1 MRTYRRRESRLR
13 SEFQLR
19 ISAIPILTGYS
30 AEAALLK
37 TKEVDLPNG
46 WKVGDPF
53 VCFTILSRL
62 RVNPPAKC
70 ALHCVSQ
77 SVLADRGYHE
87 TYREDIFVDV
97 FSTVGHST
105 PSSRRYKL
113 TASGRLPVH
122 QPSV

>member
-70 ALHCVSQ
+70 ALRCVS
-77 SVLADRGYHE
+77 
-87 TYREDIFVDV
+87 
-97 FSTVGHST
+97 
-105 PSSRRYKL
+105 
-113 TASGRLPVH
+113 
-122 QPSV
+122 